1 MKRLKK
7 IRPMFNNIVTTMDV
21 YEKDQI
27 EDGLIKSNKMK
38 GSLKEYQTV
47 LAVGPNVLSIKVGD
61 IVAINPSRYVHMKH
75 NEGSIHDG
83 VIGDNMVVG
92 YKFKTINL
100 DGKECLFLYDQDV
113 DYIIEEFE
121 EIEDS
126 PTTIKVVKPSIIK
139 PL

>member
-1 MKRLKK
+1 
-7 IRPMFNNIVTTMDV
+7 MFNNIVTTMDV
-21 YEKDQI
+21 YEEDQLDSGI
-27 EDGLIKSNKMK
+27 IKSNKTK

-61 IVAINPSRYVHMKH
+61 IVAINPSRYTVMKH
-75 NEGSIHDG
+75 NDGSLQDG
-83 VIGDNMVVG
+83 VIKDNMTIG

-121 EIEDS
+121 EIEDK
-126 PTTIKVVKPSIIK
+126 PTTIKVVKPKIIK

>member
-21 YEKDQI
+21 YETDQL
-27 EDGLIKSNKMK
+27 EDGIIKSNKTK

-61 IVAINPSRYVHMKH
+61 IVAINPSRYTVMQHKD
-75 NEGSIHDG
+75 GSLQDG
-83 VIGDNMVVG
+83 VIKDNMVVG
-92 YKFKTINL
+92 YKFKTIEL
-100 DGKECLFLYDQDV
+100 EGKECLFLYDQDI

-121 EIEDS
+121 EVEDKS
-126 PTTIKVVKPSIIK
+126 TVIQMVKPTIVK

>member
-1 MKRLKK
+1 
-7 IRPMFNNIVTTMDV
+7 MFNNIVTTMDV
-21 YEKDQI
+21 YEEDQLDSGI
-27 EDGLIKSNKMK
+27 IKSNKTK

-61 IVAINPSRYVHMKH
+61 IVAINPSRYTVMKH
-75 NEGSIHDG
+75 NDGSLQDG
-83 VIGDNMVVG
+83 VIKDNMTIG

-121 EIEDS
+121 EVEDK
-126 PTTIKVVKPSIIK
+126 PTTIKVVKPKIIK